1 MIAVTAGSL
10 IFAACKVSALFGGSA
25 SIIWGVSKYH
35 NFELKRSKDKGLST
49 SRGGKK
55 NDISGEDARKEL
67 EEFHRLQEAE

>member
-1 MIAVTAGSL
+1 MVAITAGSL
-10 IFAACKVSALFGGSA
+10 VFAACKVAGLFGCST

-35 NFELKRSKDKGLST
+35 NFEWRKNKDKPVST

-55 NDISGEDARKEL
+55 NDISSEDARKEL